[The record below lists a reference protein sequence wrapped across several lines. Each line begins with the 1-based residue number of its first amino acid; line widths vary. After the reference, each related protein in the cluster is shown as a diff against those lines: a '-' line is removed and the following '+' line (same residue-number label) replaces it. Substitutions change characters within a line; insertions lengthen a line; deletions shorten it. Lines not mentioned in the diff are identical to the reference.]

1 MTWYTL
7 FPAQFREY
15 SPHYRLLSRCNG
27 TVLPSFWAFPS
38 ISASWFLE
46 SNIGLLQ
53 HIGNAFNASLLRFQQ
68 KEERVSE
75 LYRCQLLVAFS
86 RRATRARLLSSTL
99 TTPSPR
105 SYLRERRF

>member
-15 SPHYRLLSRCNG
+15 SPHDRLLSRCNG
-27 TVLPSFWAFPS
+27 TVLPSFWAFPF
-38 ISASWFLE
+38 ISAGWFLE
-46 SNIGLLQ
+46 SNIGLPR
-53 HIGNAFNASLLRFQQ
+53 HIGIAFNASLLCFQQ
-68 KEERVSE
+68 KERASE
-75 LYRCQLLVAFS
+75 LYRSQLLVAFS

-105 SYLRERRF
+105 SYLCERRF